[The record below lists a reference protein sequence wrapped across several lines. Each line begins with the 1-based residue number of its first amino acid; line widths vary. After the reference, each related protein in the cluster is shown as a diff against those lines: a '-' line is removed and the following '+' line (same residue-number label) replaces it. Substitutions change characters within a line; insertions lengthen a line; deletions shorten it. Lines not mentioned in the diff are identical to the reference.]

1 MRRRHYDSHSD
12 VIGNSRGISAEA
24 QQYPTILV
32 RVAAPIPPEIPGM
45 ADWRAIARGGFAI
58 VWEARQ
64 ESLNRL
70 VAVKVDERKLDTEAE
85 QRRFLREAGA
95 AGRMSGH
102 PGIVTVHDAGLLGD
116 DRPFLVMELCPG
128 GSLTRWMTADPR
140 PSQRR
145 VREVGVRIADAL
157 AAAHLLGVLH
167 RDVKPANILIDAYNN
182 AGLAD
187 FGLAALI
194 DPDMPLTE
202 TVEAITPAYA
212 PPEVFAKKPVTE
224 YADVYSLA
232 ATLYAVL
239 NGHAPR
245 WSETMELPSIPEMIK
260 RQKVPIKRI
269 PEVDKAFM
277 DVLLNA
283 MADDPEDRPT
293 AAQFRDQLSALNL
306 STQLAPKPL
315 AAPEASEESA
325 AAPPRTEEPSAAKAT
340 PSPITVSRPNRWERR
355 GLVTVAVAAA
365 LIVVASVIAV
375 VNLATRTPAIEPTPS
390 VTSSPPVSP
399 TSTPVVVPAGFEDCS
414 EQLGADTYC
423 ATRPECWGSVQGI
436 TDVPSLGTQ
445 ADCDKM
451 HLYQTFI
458 AGRLPYDVR
467 RQSQLDSDAHIRRVC
482 TNEIANSM
490 LRSRDRRSD
499 WEILYLGPQQ
509 PGEHYFRCIVGRGY
523 RYQPMELHSPS

>member
-1 MRRRHYDSHSD
+1 
-12 VIGNSRGISAEA
+12 
-24 QQYPTILV
+24 
-32 RVAAPIPPEIPGM
+32 M

-102 PGIVTVHDAGLLGD
+102 PGIVTVHDAGLLSD

-128 GSLTRWMTADPR
+128 GSLTRWMTKDPR

-194 DPDMPLTE
+194 DPDMPLSE

-239 NGHAPR
+239 SGHAPR
-245 WSETMELPSIPEMIK
+245 WSETMDLPSVPEMIK
-260 RQKVPIKRI
+260 RQKAPIKRI
-269 PEVDKAFM
+269 PGVDKAFM

-283 MADDPEDRPT
+283 MAEDPENRPT
-293 AAQFRDQLSALNL
+293 AAQFRDQLTNLNL
-306 STQLAPKPL
+306 SPQLAPKPL
-315 AAPEASEESA
+315 PAPEATEELP
-325 AAPPRTEEPSAAKAT
+325 APPSTAERVPAERVAAKAEPAT
-340 PSPITVSRPNRWERR
+340 AQPARSWERR
-355 GLVTVAVAAA
+355 GLLTLAVVAV
-365 LIVVASVIAV
+365 LIAVASVIAV
-375 VNLATRTPAIEPTPS
+375 VNLATRTPAVEPTPS
-390 VTSSPPVSP
+390 ATSQAP
-399 TSTPVVVPAGFEDCS
+399 TTPSGTPVTVPAGFVDCS
-414 EQLGADTYC
+414 EQLGMDTYC
-423 ATRPECWGSVQGI
+423 ASRPECWGGVNGFG
-436 TDVPSLGTQ
+436 DVSWVGVP
-445 ADCDKM
+445 APCDQT
-451 HLYQTFI
+451 HVYQTFL
-458 AGRLPYDVR
+458 AGRMTYELR
-467 RQSQLDSDAHIRRVC
+467 RQSQLKSDAHILRVC
-482 TNEIANSM
+482 TKEIANSM
-490 LRSRDRRSD
+490 LRSGDRRSD
-499 WEILYLGPQQ
+499 WEIYAIGPQHDN
-509 PGEHYFRCIVGRGY
+509 EYFFRCIIGRGE
-523 RYQPMELHSPS
+523 RSEPFEFHLPG

>member
-1 MRRRHYDSHSD
+1 
-12 VIGNSRGISAEA
+12 
-24 QQYPTILV
+24 
-32 RVAAPIPPEIPGM
+32 M

-70 VAVKVDERKLDTEAE
+70 VAVKVDERKLDSEAE

-102 PGIVTVHDAGLLGD
+102 PGIVTVHDAGLLKD

-128 GSLTRWMTADPR
+128 GSLTRWLTKDPR

-187 FGLAALI
+187 FGLATLI
-194 DPDMPLTE
+194 DPDMPLSE

-212 PPEVFAKKPVTE
+212 PPEVFAKQPVTE

-239 NGHAPR
+239 SGHAPR
-245 WSETMELPSIPEMIK
+245 WSETMEMPSIPEMIK
-260 RQKVPIKRI
+260 RQKSPIKRI
-269 PEVDKAFM
+269 PGVDKAFM

-283 MADDPEDRPT
+283 MADNPEDRPT
-293 AAQFRDQLSALNL
+293 AAQFRDQLQALNL
-306 STQLAPKPL
+306 SPALAPKPL
-315 AAPEASEESA
+315 PAPEADQESPPAPGTDEAVAAKVEA
-325 AAPPRTEEPSAAKAT
+325 AAPSQPS
-340 PSPITVSRPNRWERR
+340 RWSRR
-355 GLVTVAVAAA
+355 GLLTLAVAAV
-365 LIVVASVIAV
+365 LIAVASVIAV
-375 VNLATRTPAIEPTPS
+375 VNLATRTPAVEPTPS

-399 TSTPVVVPAGFEDCS
+399 TSTPVVVPAGFVDCS
-414 EQLGADTYC
+414 EQLGQDTYC
-423 ATRPECWGSVQGI
+423 ATRPECWSSIIGYSDI
-436 TDVPSLGTQ
+436 PSLGVKQ
-445 ADCDKM
+445 DCDKL
-451 HLYQTFI
+451 HVYQTFL
-458 AGRLPYDVR
+458 AGRVGYDIR

-499 WEILYLGPQQ
+499 WEILFLGPQQ
-509 PGEHYFRCIVGRGY
+509 PNEYFFRCIVGRGE
-523 RYQPMELHSPS
+523 RSGPLELHAPS

>member
-1 MRRRHYDSHSD
+1 M
-12 VIGNSRGISAEA
+12 
-24 QQYPTILV
+24 
-32 RVAAPIPPEIPGM
+32 AAPVPPEIPGM

-58 VWEARQ
+58 VWQARQ

-70 VAVKVDERKLDTEAE
+70 VAVKVDERKLDSDAE

-128 GSLTRWMTADPR
+128 GSLTRWMTQDPR

-145 VREVGVRIADAL
+145 VRDVGVRIADAL
-157 AAAHLLGVLH
+157 SAAHLLGVLH

-194 DPDMPLTE
+194 DPDTPLSE

-212 PPEVFAKKPVTE
+212 PPEVFAKKPLTE

-239 NGHAPR
+239 SGHAPR
-245 WSETMELPSIPEMIK
+245 WSDTTETPSIPEIIK
-260 RQKVPIKRI
+260 RQRAPIKRI
-269 PEVDKAFM
+269 PGVDKAFM
-277 DVLLNA
+277 DVLLKA
-283 MADDPEDRPT
+283 MAENPEDRPT

-306 STQLAPKPL
+306 TTKPAPRPL
-315 AAPEASEESA
+315 EVVPEPPS
-325 AAPPRTEEPSAAKAT
+325 PPRVAEEPVAVKVEPAA
-340 PSPITVSRPNRWERR
+340 NRWRNWEHRR
-355 GLVTVAVAAA
+355 LATVAIAAVIIAVAAA
-365 LIVVASVIAV
+365 IVLANLFSVDRPAAV
-375 VNLATRTPAIEPTPS
+375 PTPAAS
-390 VTSSPPVSP
+390 VTSNVATPV
-399 TSTPVVVPAGFEDCS
+399 TTPVVVPAGFIDCS

-423 ATRPECWGSVQGI
+423 ASRPECWAGVQGLS
-436 TDVPSLGTQ
+436 DVPELATPY
-445 ADCDKM
+445 DCDKV
-451 HLYQTFI
+451 HVYQTFI
-458 AGRLPYDVR
+458 AGRLTYDVR

-482 TNEIANSM
+482 TNAIANSM
-490 LRSRDRRSD
+490 LGSRDRRSD
-499 WEILYLGPQQ
+499 WEIRYLGPQQ
-509 PGEHYFRCIVGRGY
+509 PSEYFFRCIIGRGE
-523 RYQPMELHSPS
+523 RSEPLEFQAPG

>member
-1 MRRRHYDSHSD
+1 
-12 VIGNSRGISAEA
+12 
-24 QQYPTILV
+24 
-32 RVAAPIPPEIPGM
+32 M

-70 VAVKVDERKLDTEAE
+70 VAVKVDQRKLDSEAE

-128 GSLTRWMTADPR
+128 GSLTRWMTRDPR

-194 DPDMPLTE
+194 DPDMPLSE

-212 PPEVFAKKPVTE
+212 PPEVFAKLPLTE

-239 NGHAPR
+239 SGHPPR
-245 WSETMELPSIPEMIK
+245 WSETTETPSIPEIIK
-260 RQKVPIKRI
+260 RQKAPIKRI
-269 PEVDKAFM
+269 TGVDKAFM
-277 DVLLNA
+277 DVLLKA
-283 MADDPEDRPT
+283 MAEEPENRPT
-293 AAQFRDQLSALNL
+293 AAQFRDQLAGLNL
-306 STQLAPKPL
+306 SAQLAPTPQ
-315 AAPEASEESA
+315 ATSEPSEESA
-325 AAPPRTEEPSAAKAT
+325 PPPPSAKVAPAAAKPAPAMR
-340 PSPITVSRPNRWERR
+340 PSGRWERR
-355 GLVTVAVAAA
+355 GVVTLIIAAV
-365 LIVVASVIAV
+365 LIVVASAIAV
-375 VNLATRTPAIEPTPS
+375 VNLATRTPAVEPTPS
-390 VTSSPPVSP
+390 VSANVPQSPSQ
-399 TSTPVVVPAGFEDCS
+399 TPSVVPAGFIDCS
-414 EQLGADTYC
+414 GQLGIDTYC
-423 ATRPECWGSVQGI
+423 ASRPECWGGVIGLA
-436 TDVPSLGTQ
+436 DVPDLGTKQ
-445 ADCDKM
+445 DCDKT
-451 HLYQTFI
+451 HVYQTFI
-458 AGRLPYDVR
+458 AGRMSYDLR
-467 RQSQLDSDAHIRRVC
+467 RQSQLDSDPHIRRVC
-482 TNEIANSM
+482 TNEMANSM
-490 LRSRDRRSD
+490 LRTGDRRSD
-499 WEILYLGPQQ
+499 WEIRYLGPQQ
-509 PGEHYFRCIVGRGY
+509 PNEYYFRCIIGHGERSEPLEFHAPG
-523 RYQPMELHSPS
+523 

>member
-1 MRRRHYDSHSD
+1 
-12 VIGNSRGISAEA
+12 
-24 QQYPTILV
+24 
-32 RVAAPIPPEIPGM
+32 M

-128 GSLTRWMTADPR
+128 GSLTRWITADPR

-194 DPDMPLTE
+194 DPDTPLNE

-212 PPEVFAKKPVTE
+212 PPEVFARKPLTE

-239 NGHAPR
+239 SGHPPR
-245 WSETMELPSIPEMIK
+245 WSETTETPSIPDLIK
-260 RQKVPIKRI
+260 LQKTPIKRI
-269 PEVDKAFM
+269 PGVDKAFM
-277 DVLLNA
+277 DLLLKA
-283 MADDPEDRPT
+283 MSDDPEDRPT
-293 AAQFRDQLSALNL
+293 AAQFRDQLQALNL
-306 STQLAPKPL
+306 SNKLAPTPAPTPE
-315 AAPEASEESA
+315 AAPELARPA
-325 AAPPRTEEPSAAKAT
+325 ALKELAVAKPEPAGGPT
-340 PSPITVSRPNRWERR
+340 GRWERR
-355 GLVTVAVAAA
+355 GLATLAVAAI
-365 LIVVASVIAV
+365 LIAVASVIAV
-375 VNLATRTPAIEPTPS
+375 INLATRTPAVEPSPS
-390 VTSSPPVSP
+390 AISMAP
-399 TSTPVVVPAGFEDCS
+399 TSPSETPVVVPAGFVDCS
-414 EQLGADTYC
+414 EPLGQDIYC
-423 ATRPECWGSVQGI
+423 ASRPECWAGVIALS
-436 TDVPSLGTQ
+436 DVPALATPHG
-445 ADCDKM
+445 CNEN
-451 HLYQTFI
+451 HVYQTFV
-458 AGRLPYDVR
+458 AGRLRYELR
-467 RQSQLDSDAHIRRVC
+467 RQSQLDSDARIRRIC
-482 TNEIANSM
+482 TKEIANSM
-490 LRSRDRRSD
+490 LRARDRRSD

-509 PGEHYFRCIVGRGY
+509 PDEYFFRCIIGRGE
-523 RYQPMELHSPS
+523 RTEPLSLKTPG

>member
-1 MRRRHYDSHSD
+1 
-12 VIGNSRGISAEA
+12 
-24 QQYPTILV
+24 
-32 RVAAPIPPEIPGM
+32 M

-58 VWEARQ
+58 VWQARQ

-70 VAVKVDERKLDTEAE
+70 VAVKVDERKLDSEAE

-128 GSLTRWMTADPR
+128 GSLTRWMTQDPR

-145 VREVGVRIADAL
+145 VRDVGVRIADAL
-157 AAAHLLGVLH
+157 SAAHLLGVLH

-194 DPDMPLTE
+194 DPDTPLSE

-212 PPEVFAKKPVTE
+212 PPEVFGKRGLTE

-239 NGHAPR
+239 SGHAPR
-245 WSETMELPSIPEMIK
+245 WSETTETPSIPEIIK
-260 RQKVPIKRI
+260 RQRAPIKRI
-269 PEVDKAFM
+269 PGVDKAFM
-277 DVLLNA
+277 DVLLKA
-283 MADDPEDRPT
+283 MADDPENRPT

-306 STQLAPKPL
+306 GTKP
-315 AAPEASEESA
+315 PPQPQEASQESPSPPRVAEVPVAVKVESA
-325 AAPPRTEEPSAAKAT
+325 AGGFRNWEHRRLATFAIAA
-340 PSPITVSRPNRWERR
+340 V
-355 GLVTVAVAAA
+355 
-365 LIVVASVIAV
+365 VIAV
-375 VNLATRTPAIEPTPS
+375 LSGIALVNIFSVDEPAAAPTPASS
-390 VTSSPPVSP
+390 VTSSAASP
-399 TSTPVVVPAGFEDCS
+399 TTTPVGVPAGFIDCS
-414 EQLGADTYC
+414 EQLGAETYC
-423 ATRPECWGSVQGI
+423 AVRPECWGGVIALS
-436 TDVPSLGTQ
+436 DVPALATKQ
-445 ADCDKM
+445 VCDKT
-451 HLYQTFI
+451 HVYQTFI
-458 AGRLPYDVR
+458 AGRLTYELR

-482 TNEIANSM
+482 TTEIANSM

-499 WEILYLGPQQ
+499 WEILVLGPQQ
-509 PGEHYFRCIVGRGY
+509 GDEYYFRCIIGRGE
-523 RYQPMELHSPS
+523 RSEPLTFEAPG

>member
-1 MRRRHYDSHSD
+1 
-12 VIGNSRGISAEA
+12 
-24 QQYPTILV
+24 
-32 RVAAPIPPEIPGM
+32 M

-128 GSLTRWMTADPR
+128 GSLTRWITADPR

-194 DPDMPLTE
+194 DPDTPLNE

-212 PPEVFAKKPVTE
+212 PPEVFARKPLTE

-239 NGHAPR
+239 SGHPPR
-245 WSETMELPSIPEMIK
+245 WSETTETPSIPDLIK
-260 RQKVPIKRI
+260 LQKTPIKRI
-269 PEVDKAFM
+269 PGVDKAFM
-277 DVLLNA
+277 DLLLKA
-283 MADDPEDRPT
+283 MSDDPEDRPT
-293 AAQFRDQLSALNL
+293 AAQFRDQLKALNL
-306 STQLAPKPL
+306 SNKLAPTPAPAL
-315 AAPEASEESA
+315 EAASESAPPAAPK
-325 AAPPRTEEPSAAKAT
+325 EPAGTKPEPAGGPTS
-340 PSPITVSRPNRWERR
+340 RWERR
-355 GLVTVAVAAA
+355 GLATLAVAAI
-365 LIVVASVIAV
+365 LIAVASVIAV
-375 VNLATRTPAIEPTPS
+375 INLATRTPAVEPSPS
-390 VTSSPPVSP
+390 AISVVPASPNES
-399 TSTPVVVPAGFEDCS
+399 PVVVPAGFVDCS
-414 EQLGADTYC
+414 EPLGQDIYC
-423 ATRPECWGSVQGI
+423 ASRPECWAGVIALS
-436 TDVPSLGTQ
+436 DVPALATKQ
-445 ADCDKM
+445 VCNET
-451 HLYQTFI
+451 HVYQTFI
-458 AGRLPYDVR
+458 AGRLTYELR
-467 RQSQLDSDAHIRRVC
+467 RQSQLDSDAKIRRVC
-482 TNEIANSM
+482 TREIANSM

-499 WEILYLGPQQ
+499 WEILVLGPQQ
-509 PGEHYFRCIVGRGY
+509 PDEYFFRCIIGRGE
-523 RYQPMELHSPS
+523 RVEPLSFDAPG

>member
-1 MRRRHYDSHSD
+1 
-12 VIGNSRGISAEA
+12 
-24 QQYPTILV
+24 
-32 RVAAPIPPEIPGM
+32 M

-58 VWEARQ
+58 VWQARQ

-70 VAVKVDERKLDTEAE
+70 VAVKVDARKLDTESE

-128 GSLTRWMTADPR
+128 GSLTRWMTQNPR

-145 VREVGVRIADAL
+145 VRDVGVRIADAL

-194 DPDMPLTE
+194 DPDTPLNE

-212 PPEVFAKKPVTE
+212 PPEVFAKQPVTE

-239 NGHAPR
+239 SGHAPR
-245 WSETMELPSIPEMIK
+245 WSETMDLPSIPEMIK
-260 RQKVPIKRI
+260 RQKNPIKRI
-269 PEVDKAFM
+269 PGVDKPFM
-277 DVLLNA
+277 DVLLHA
-283 MADDPEDRPT
+283 MADNPENRPT
-293 AAQFRDQLSALNL
+293 ASQFRDQLAALNL
-306 STQLAPKPL
+306 STKLAPPPPEPKQE
-315 AAPEASEESA
+315 APPP
-325 AAPPRTEEPSAAKAT
+325 PPRTDEEPVAVKAE
-340 PSPITVSRPNRWERR
+340 PAVADRPRRWEHR
-355 GLVTVAVAAA
+355 GLATLAVAAVLIAIASGIA
-365 LIVVASVIAV
+365 L
-375 VNLATRTPAIEPTPS
+375 VNLFSADEPAAVPTPIQS
-390 VTSSPPVSP
+390 VTSSAANP
-399 TSTPVVVPAGFEDCS
+399 TTTPVVVPAGFVDCS

-423 ATRPECWGSVQGI
+423 ASRPECWAGI
-436 TDVPSLGTQ
+436 Q
-445 ADCDKM
+445 ALSDIPALATKQECDKV
-451 HLYQTFI
+451 HVYQTII
-458 AGRLPYDVR
+458 AGRMTYELR
-467 RQSQLDSDAHIRRVC
+467 RQSQLESDAHIRRVC

-499 WEILYLGPQQ
+499 WEILVLGPQQ
-509 PGEHYFRCIVGRGY
+509 PDEYYFRCIIGRGE
-523 RYQPMELHSPS
+523 RTEPLTFQTPR

>member
-1 MRRRHYDSHSD
+1 
-12 VIGNSRGISAEA
+12 
-24 QQYPTILV
+24 
-32 RVAAPIPPEIPGM
+32 M

-58 VWEARQ
+58 VWQARQ

-70 VAVKVDERKLDTEAE
+70 VAVKVDERKLDSDAE

-128 GSLTRWMTADPR
+128 GSLTRWMTQDPR

-145 VREVGVRIADAL
+145 VRDVGVRIADAL
-157 AAAHLLGVLH
+157 SAAHLLGVLH

-194 DPDMPLTE
+194 DPDMPLSE

-239 NGHAPR
+239 SGHAPR
-245 WSETMELPSIPEMIK
+245 WSNTTETPSIPEIIK
-260 RQKVPIKRI
+260 RQRAPIKRI
-269 PEVDKAFM
+269 PGVDKAFM
-277 DVLLNA
+277 DVLLKA
-283 MADDPEDRPT
+283 MAENPQDRPT
-293 AAQFRDQLSALNL
+293 AAQFRDQLSALD
-306 STQLAPKPL
+306 LATKPAPRPL
-315 AAPEASEESA
+315 EAAPEPPS
-325 AAPPRTEEPSAAKAT
+325 PPRVAERPVAVKLEPAA
-340 PSPITVSRPNRWERR
+340 NRWRNWEHRR
-355 GLVTVAVAAA
+355 PATVAIAAVIIAVAAA
-365 LIVVASVIAV
+365 IVLANLLSVDRPA
-375 VNLATRTPAIEPTPS
+375 AAPTPASS
-390 VTSSPPVSP
+390 VTSNAASP
-399 TSTPVVVPAGFEDCS
+399 TTTPFAVPAGFIDCS
-414 EQLGADTYC
+414 EQLGAETYC
-423 ATRPECWGSVQGI
+423 AVRPECWGGVIALS
-436 TDVPSLGTQ
+436 DVPALATKQ
-445 ADCDKM
+445 VCDM
-451 HLYQTFI
+451 THVYQTFI
-458 AGRLPYDVR
+458 AGRLTYDLR

-482 TNEIANSM
+482 TTEIANSM

-499 WEILYLGPQQ
+499 WEILVLGPQQ
-509 PGEHYFRCIVGRGY
+509 PDEYYFRCIIGRGE
-523 RYQPMELHSPS
+523 RSEPLEFQAPG

>member
-1 MRRRHYDSHSD
+1 
-12 VIGNSRGISAEA
+12 
-24 QQYPTILV
+24 
-32 RVAAPIPPEIPGM
+32 M

-85 QRRFLREAGA
+85 RRRFLREAGA

-102 PGIVTVHDAGLLGD
+102 PGIVTVHDAGLLAD

-128 GSLTRWMTADPR
+128 GSLTRWMTKDPR

-194 DPDMPLTE
+194 DPDMPLSE

-239 NGHAPR
+239 SGHAPR

-260 RQKVPIKRI
+260 RQKAPVKRI

-293 AAQFRDQLSALNL
+293 AAQFRDQLAALNL
-306 STQLAPKPL
+306 STKLAPKPL
-315 AAPEASEESA
+315 PAPEALEESPPPPPPQSEEPA
-325 AAPPRTEEPSAAKAT
+325 AAKSEPPGPTAPSRAAPSRTGPSRAA
-340 PSPITVSRPNRWERR
+340 PSRTARTAPSSRWERR
-355 GLVTVAVAAA
+355 GLLTLAIAAV
-365 LIVVASVIAV
+365 LIAVASVIAV
-375 VNLATRTPAIEPTPS
+375 ANFAARTPAVEATPS
-390 VTSSPPVSP
+390 ATSQAPASP
-399 TSTPVVVPAGFEDCS
+399 TRTPVVVPAGFVDCS
-414 EQLGADTYC
+414 EELGIDTYC
-423 ATRPECWGSVQGI
+423 ALRPECWGGVQGLG
-436 TDVPSLGTQ
+436 DVPSLGTPEP
-445 ADCDKM
+445 CDQS
-451 HLYQTFI
+451 HVYQTFM
-458 AGRLPYDVR
+458 AGRLTYDLR
-467 RQSQLDSDAHIRRVC
+467 RQSQLESDPHIRRVC
-482 TNEIANSM
+482 TGEIANSM
-490 LRSRDRRSD
+490 LRARDRRSD
-499 WEILYLGPQQ
+499 WEIIYLGPQQ
-509 PGEHYFRCIVGRGY
+509 PSEYFFRCLIGRGE
-523 RYQPMELHSPS
+523 RSGALELDPPN